1 MKRIRTLKIGGL
13 LFAALLLAAFLPTSV
28 LADSNSKAPGKVDF
42 ANEKCPMLEGKPL
55 ERLTADYKGM
65 TIGFCCEGC
74 PEKWAALSDAEKA
87 ARFEKVK
94 KSNHKMPMH
103 KMMNGEHKGMSH
115 RHGSDHS
122 QHEAGDS
129 KHQGH

>member
-1 MKRIRTLKIGGL
+1 MKRKNTLKIGGL
-13 LFAALLLAAFLPTSV
+13 LAALAIAAILPTSV
-28 LADSNSKAPGKVDF
+28 LADSHSKASGRVEF

-55 ERLTADYKGM
+55 ERLTTEYKGM

-94 KSNHKMPMH
+94 KSNHQMPMH
-103 KMMNGEHKGMSH
+103 KRMSGEHKGKSH
-115 RHGSDHS
+115 MHGNGHS
-122 QHEAGDS
+122 KHKAGGDE
-129 KHQGH
+129 HQGH